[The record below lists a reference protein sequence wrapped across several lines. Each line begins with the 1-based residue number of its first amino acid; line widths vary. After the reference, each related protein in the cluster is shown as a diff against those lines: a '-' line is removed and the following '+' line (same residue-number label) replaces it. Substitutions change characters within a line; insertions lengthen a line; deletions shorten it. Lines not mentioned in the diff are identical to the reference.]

1 MKKIPWRI
9 LLVVMS
15 GLLLLMLAGCTTLD
29 ASAAFNA
36 LQTLSNGT
44 STSEP
49 EATPTHIPTL
59 GVVTFKGT
67 VDSLSSDSLVVE
79 GMTFRIDAQTILPAG
94 LQAGEAVLVKA
105 VLLPDGS
112 RYALEVTR
120 LEKTPDESE
129 FKFYGVVESIS
140 ETTWVVSG
148 ETIQITP
155 QTQIEAG
162 IVVGSLVE
170 VEGVVSE
177 GNLVAHKI
185 ALEDEKEE
193 KPSPQPSPSVP
204 EANEVEWFGVLNQMT
219 EGAWMIG
226 DQTVQVTPQ
235 TEIKG
240 NPQPGDL
247 VKVHAVQTDS
257 GYVAHEIE
265 KIRSFPTAGAPQARN
280 FKFYGTVESIN
291 GSTWVISGV
300 TVNVD
305 TNTKFKG
312 NPVVGS
318 QVEVKALAQTDG
330 TYLATQIKVKESGS
344 GRLDFRA
351 TPGSDDDHESD
362 SSLSTPQPRES
373 HDNDRSHGNSEGKD
387 RGGKSNDDDHED
399 DD

>member
-1 MKKIPWRI
+1 MKKIPWRM
-9 LLVVMS
+9 LLVMVS

-29 ASAAFNA
+29 ASAAFSA
-36 LQTLSNGT
+36 LQTLSNST
-44 STSEP
+44 STAEP
-49 EATPTHIPTL
+49 GATPTQIPTL
-59 GVVTFKGT
+59 GVVTFKGM
-67 VDSLSSDSLVVE
+67 VDSLGSDSLVVE
-79 GMTFRIDAQTILPAG
+79 GMTFRIDAQTILPVG
-94 LQAGEAVLVKA
+94 LQAGDAVVVKA

-140 ETTWVVSG
+140 ETTWVISG
-148 ETIQITP
+148 ETVQVTP
-155 QTQIEAG
+155 QTQIKAG

-177 GNLVAHKI
+177 GNLVAYKI
-185 ALEDEKEE
+185 SLEDDEVQ
-193 KPSPQPSPSVP
+193 PSPQPTPGES
-204 EANEVEWFGVLNQMT
+204 EENNEVEWFGVLNQMT
-219 EGAWMIG
+219 EGAWVVG

-240 NPQPGDL
+240 NPQLGDL
-247 VKVHAVQTDS
+247 VKVHAVQTES
-257 GYVAHEIE
+257 GYAAREIE

-291 GSTWVISGV
+291 GSTWVVSGITV
-300 TVNVD
+300 TVD
-305 TNTKFKG
+305 TNTKLKG

-330 TYLATQIKVKESGS
+330 TYLATQIKVKENGS

-351 TPGSDDDHESD
+351 TPGSDDHESD
-362 SSLSTPQPRES
+362 SSLSTPQPKES
-373 HDNDRSHGNSEGKD
+373 HDDRSHGNSEGKD
-387 RGGKSNDDDHED
+387 GGGKRDDDDHED
-399 DD
+399 ND